1 MTQSYSSII
10 NGQNFIMAG
19 GEQVPVSVVIAQG
32 RDTKIDTQL
41 TLDPAQLETARS
53 KSSSLRDVLMQ
64 LRVAVEV
71 LIDGSLIATVTRQ
84 GTATDQAVQAAR
96 CALIVRERWPESD
109 VAVVTGRAV
118 LDGTTMFGEVLG
130 RLGLMIEGARE
141 RPPLPPGS
149 VYVDEITSRLI
160 ENHMAVLKDGSGQYI
175 LSSTAQSV
183 DETRMVL
190 GVPTPCVGRERELN
204 LLDATFTSCCEGG
217 AATAVLVSAPPGTG
231 KSRLRHEFLRR
242 LRARERDVT
251 ILTGR
256 GDPMSAGASYGL
268 LSQALGH
275 LFGISDGEDLK
286 IRQDKIVARVRK
298 TVPHADVQYVSEFL
312 GELCGVPFPDDI
324 ALRAARQD
332 PRVMSDQVM
341 QAFVQFLG
349 AETERHPVLL
359 LLEDLHWGDV
369 LTVKLVDSALRQLS
383 DQPLMVLALA
393 RPEVEELFPK
403 LWADRARQDI
413 RLGALPKRACARLVQ
428 QVLGDKVSPAV
439 QERLI
444 EQAAGNALFL
454 EELMRAV
461 AAGKGED
468 LPGTVLAVLRA
479 RLMRLVPEARRVLR
493 AASIFGETFW
503 EGGLR
508 RLLGREG
515 TGNQLETWLQILVES
530 EIIERRRESRFPSE
544 PEYSFRHGLVRDA
557 AYSMLTDDDRRVGH
571 YLAGCFLEEA
581 GERYPM
587 VLAEHFRLSGD
598 TPRAIVLYTH
608 AAEQACECNDL
619 EAALQR
625 AKLGL
630 DCGAEGEERAAI
642 LSIQAYAWFWR
653 NELEK
658 AMEAGLESIE
668 QLTPG
673 SLRWCKAMGCVTA
686 SAAAL
691 GRREQVSALALRFGN
706 ITPAPEILGAYIEAI
721 SLVAVMLGLIGDRE
735 MADLFLSYAETFG
748 GPAAPDDPAVRAWL
762 NYAVGRLGAAL
773 RPQPYRTLLAFQ
785 ASATAFHL
793 IGDRRMIAVATG
805 DLGLTLARLGRPRE
819 AERKLRE
826 ILQLA
831 QQLDEPI
838 TLTWVQMYL
847 ALVLAERGDAEA
859 RAEARQLAQSIL
871 RTIGERSYYSGIAY
885 CVLAA
890 VERVEDP
897 ALAEQHAIR
906 AVEILSATTSS
917 APLGYIALANVLLS
931 AGRADAAAKEA
942 ERGCACAPRS
952 AAAAPPR
959 CRCAWSRSRRCGGS
973 QTPRRWPLPRP
984 SSSAS
989 WRCAPPTSRTPRCA
1003 RATWRGSRAMPARRS
1018 SSDTAD
1024 TGPYP
1029 VAGALRAP
1037 GAAPPAAGPAPG
1049 SRSLDSDSRCRTNG
1063 YVCFL
1068 VAQYE
1073 AICMAYRGR
1082 CVCSYVLCD
1091 N

>member
-1 MTQSYSSII
+1 MPELSLGNVFAHRFEIEKRVRSGGMGLIYRARDRLTGRPVALKLLLREANSDELDRFMREARTLSELRHPGIVAYVGHGISNDGQPYLAMEWLEGEDLATRLRRQGLSVGEVVMLLHRAADALAVAHQAGVLHRDIKPSNLFLREGLVDRVTLIDFGLARRVLGGAQVTNTGVVVGTPEYMAPEQARGDRQIGPSADVFSLGCVAFECLTGQPPFVSEHIASVLAKILFEEAPPLTAARPNLPESLSKLVGRMLVKSPLARIPDAAALRTEIQALGEFPEAMSEQRPPSSVI
-10 NGQNFIMAG
+10 NGQAFIMAG
-19 GEQVPVSVVIAQG
+19 SEQVPVSVVIAQG

-71 LIDGSLIATVTRQ
+71 LLDGSLIATVTRQ
-84 GTATDQAVQAAR
+84 GAATDQAVQAAR

-160 ENHMAVLKDGSGQYI
+160 ESHMAVTKDDSGQYI
-175 LSSTAQSV
+175 LNGAAQSV
-183 DETRMVL
+183 DESRLVL

-217 AATAVLVSAPPGTG
+217 VATAVLVSAPPGTG

-242 LRARERDVT
+242 LRAREHDVT

-268 LSQALGH
+268 LSQALGS
-275 LFGISDGEDLK
+275 LFGLVEGEDLK
-286 IRQDKIVARVRK
+286 VRQDKIVARVRK
-298 TVPHADVQYVSEFL
+298 TVPHADVQYVAEFL
-312 GELCGVPFPDDI
+312 GELCGVSFPDDV

-341 QAFVQFLG
+341 QAFVHFLG

-359 LLEDLHWGDV
+359 LLEDLHWGDM

-383 DQPLMVLALA
+383 DQPFMVLALA

-413 RLGALPKRACARLVQ
+413 RLGALPKRACVRLVQ

-439 QERLI
+439 QERLV

-454 EELMRAV
+454 EELMRA
-461 AAGKGED
+461 AADGKSED
-468 LPGTVLAVLRA
+468 LPGTVLAVLHA

-544 PEYSFRHGLVRDA
+544 AEYSFRHGLVRDA

-571 YLAGCFLEEA
+571 YLAGCFLEEV

-608 AAEQACECNDL
+608 AAEQAYECNDL

-630 DCGAEGEERAAI
+630 DCGAEGEARAGI
-642 LSIQAYAWFWR
+642 LSIRAYAQYR
-653 NELEK
+653 LDNVMPSLLLGEVAHLEL
-658 AMEAGLESIE
+658 
-668 QLTPG
+668 
-673 SLRWCKAMGCVTA
+673 
-686 SAAAL
+686 
-691 GRREQVSALALRFGN
+691 
-706 ITPAPEILGAYIEAI
+706 
-721 SLVAVMLGLIGDRE
+721 D
-735 MADLFLSYAETFG
+735 
-748 GPAAPDDPAVRAWL
+748 
-762 NYAVGRLGAAL
+762 
-773 RPQPYRTLLAFQ
+773 
-785 ASATAFHL
+785 
-793 IGDRRMIAVATG
+793 
-805 DLGLTLARLGRPRE
+805 
-819 AERKLRE
+819 
-826 ILQLA
+826 
-831 QQLDEPI
+831 
-838 TLTWVQMYL
+838 
-847 ALVLAERGDAEA
+847 
-859 RAEARQLAQSIL
+859 
-871 RTIGERSYYSGIAY
+871 
-885 CVLAA
+885 LAA
-890 VERVEDP
+890 VYT
-897 ALAEQHAIR
+897 R
-906 AVEILSATTSS
+906 A
-917 APLGYIALANVLLS
+917 
-931 AGRADAAAKEA
+931 
-942 ERGCACAPRS
+942 
-952 AAAAPPR
+952 
-959 CRCAWSRSRRCGGS
+959 
-973 QTPRRWPLPRP
+973 
-984 SSSAS
+984 
-989 WRCAPPTSRTPRCA
+989 
-1003 RATWRGSRAMPARRS
+1003 ARR
-1018 SSDTAD
+1018 
-1024 TGPYP
+1024 
-1029 VAGALRAP
+1029 
-1037 GAAPPAAGPAPG
+1037 
-1049 SRSLDSDSRCRTNG
+1049 
-1063 YVCFL
+1063 
-1068 VAQYE
+1068 
-1073 AICMAYRGR
+1073 
-1082 CVCSYVLCD
+1082 
-1091 N
+1091 